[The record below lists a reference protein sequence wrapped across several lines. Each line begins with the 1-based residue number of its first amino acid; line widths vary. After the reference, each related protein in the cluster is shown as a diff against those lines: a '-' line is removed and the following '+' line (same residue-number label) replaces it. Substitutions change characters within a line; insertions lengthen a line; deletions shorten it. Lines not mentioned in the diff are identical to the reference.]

1 MGADRPRSAAQER
14 LRLNTDPRRR
24 SDLYGRRLGR
34 PLSAH
39 QQSLVRD
46 FLPTIGV
53 PGGPIDLAA
62 LFPNA
67 TSFALEVGFGGG
79 EHLSAIAELHPETG
93 FIGCEPFANGV
104 AKLLTAVDAR
114 KLTNV
119 RVQPDDARD
128 ILQRLPDGMLSTVFV
143 LFPDPWPKLRH
154 HKRRFIQP
162 ATLTQIARVLKRGG
176 ELRVATDHADY
187 ARWTLMHLLNDNRF
201 EWSAARAAD
210 WRARPADWVATR
222 YEQKALQAGRACVY
236 LRFFRA

>member
-1 MGADRPRSAAQER
+1 
-14 LRLNTDPRRR
+14 
-24 SDLYGRRLGR
+24 
-34 PLSAH
+34 LSAH

-53 PGGPIDLAA
+53 PGGPIDLAV